1 MTGLKR
7 IPTPY
12 SYASAVVA
20 GDFVFLGLHRGFGDD
35 FVAQFE
41 DAMRNLKNT
50 LAQLDLPLESIVK
63 IQVWLKHVEDLPTM
77 EKLVADYFPT
87 DESPARRT
95 ATTAFFDDDC
105 LLMLEGIAYAGK
117 PA

>member
-20 GDFVFLGLHRGFGDD
+20 GDYVFLGLHRGFGDD
-35 FVAQFE
+35 FVAQFK
-41 DAMRNLKNT
+41 DATKALKDT

-63 IQVWLKHVEDLPTM
+63 INVWLKHVEDLPAM
-77 EKLVADYFPT
+77 EKLVADYFPK
-87 DESPARRT
+87 DGYPARMT
-95 ATTAFFDDDC
+95 ATTAFIDDDC
-105 LLMLEGIAYAGK
+105 LLMLEGTAYDGK
-117 PA
+117 PP